1 MTTNPTT
8 KVKPDHIR
16 LYIPGPIEVRQ
27 EVLNAQAKSMIGHRS
42 ADFEALYASV
52 QGKLRQVFYT
62 KSRVFVSTSSGTG
75 LWEGAA
81 RNCVRDDKRIL
92 HLVNGSFSE
101 RWAEVSKANGKQV
114 DVINAEWGNAVK
126 PEQLAEALKKQAYD
140 AVAIVLNETSTGVKN
155 PLEAMVPII
164 KQYPDTLILVDAVSI
179 FGGYKIDFDGLG
191 LDMVL
196 TSTQKALALPPGL
209 AFAAASDRVL
219 ERARQVPH
227 RGYYFDFIELEK
239 FLVKNNTPSTP
250 NISLM
255 FATDL
260 ELDHIL
266 AEGLDARFARH
277 EHMANMTRDWA
288 VEMGFGLFA
297 EEGYRSPTVT
307 TVANIAEKRK
317 IDVKALNKYLAT
329 QGMTLSD
336 GYGKIKDSTFR
347 IAHMGD
353 LTPADMEELFTAVNT
368 FLSQTP

>member
-1 MTTNPTT
+1 MSTQ
-8 KVKPDHIR
+8 VKPTHIR
-16 LYIPGPIEVRQ
+16 LYIPGPIEVRP
-27 EVLNAQAKSMIGHRS
+27 EVLEAQAKPMIGHRS
-42 ADFEALYASV
+42 ADFEALFARV
-52 QGKLRQVFYT
+52 QPKLRDVFYT
-62 KSRVFVSTSSGTG
+62 KSRVYVSTSSGTG
-75 LWEGAA
+75 LWEAA
-81 RNCVRDDKRIL
+81 SRNCVRDDKKIL
-92 HLVNGSFSE
+92 HLVNGAFSE
-101 RWAEVSKANGKQV
+101 RWAEVSKVNGKQV
-114 DVINAEWGNAVK
+114 DVINAEWGQAVK
-126 PEQLAEALKKQAYD
+126 VEQLQAALEKQAYD

-191 LDMVL
+191 LDVVL

-209 AFAAASDRVL
+209 SFAAVSDRVL
-219 ERARQVPH
+219 ERAKQVPY

-255 FATDL
+255 FATDV
-260 ELDHIL
+260 ELDYIL
-266 AEGLDARFARH
+266 AEGLEARFARH

-288 VEMGFGLFA
+288 TELGFGLFA
-297 EEGYRSPTVT
+297 EDGYRSPTVT
-307 TVANIAEKRK
+307 TIANTRK

-336 GYGKIKDSTFR
+336 GYGKLKDNTFR

-353 LTPADMEELFTAVNT
+353 LTPADMEELFAAVGE
-368 FLSQTP
+368 FLQKV

>member
-1 MTTNPTT
+1 MTTR
-8 KVKPDHIR
+8 VKPDHIR

-27 EVLNAQAKSMIGHRS
+27 EVLQAQAHPMIGHRS
-42 ADFEALYASV
+42 ADFETLFARV

-62 KSRVFVSTSSGTG
+62 KSRVYVSTSSGTG
-75 LWEGAA
+75 LWEAA
-81 RNCVRDDKRIL
+81 SRNCIRDDRKVL

-101 RWAEVSKANGKQV
+101 RWAEVSKVNGKQV

-126 PEQLAEALKKQAYD
+126 PQQLADALKKQAYD

-155 PLEAMVPII
+155 PLEAYLPIL

-179 FGGYKIDFDGLG
+179 FGGYKIDFEALG
-191 LDMVL
+191 LDILL

-209 AFAAASDRVL
+209 SFAAVSDRVL
-219 ERARQVPH
+219 ERAKQVPY

-250 NISLM
+250 NISLI
-255 FATDL
+255 FATDM

-277 EHMANMTRDWA
+277 EHMATMTRDWA
-288 VEMGFGLFA
+288 TEMGFGLFA

-307 TVANIAEKRK
+307 TVANTKK
-317 IDVKALNKYLAT
+317 IDVKALNKFLAT
-329 QGMTLSD
+329 RGMTLSD

-353 LTPADMEELFTAVNT
+353 LTPADMEELFEAVNE
-368 FLSQTP
+368 FLGQGA